1 MKQSKLIQKC
11 SILISLM
18 LVWGVAGCS
27 SNGPNTEIIS
37 VADARADRPA
47 AVNTNGKGV
56 KALRDGDLERA
67 EQLLTE
73 AIRHDIGYAPAHNNL
88 GALYLMTDQ
97 YYLAAWEFEYAA
109 KLVPGDP
116 RPRNNLGLVMEE
128 IGRLDSAI
136 EHYESAIVIEPDN
149 PEYNGN
155 LARTLSRSGGD
166 DQRLRELLDHLVL
179 IDTRPQWRD
188 WADREK
194 LRLRSVSTGSE

>member
-1 MKQSKLIQKC
+1 MSKSEYIRICTVIFSVMLI
-11 SILISLM
+11 
-18 LVWGVAGCS
+18 WTAAGCS
-27 SNGPNTEIIS
+27 SKGPNTEIVSIT
-37 VADARADRPA
+37 DARADRPA
-47 AVNTNGKGV
+47 AVNSNGKGV
-56 KALRDGDLERA
+56 EALRDGDLERA

-88 GALYLMTDQ
+88 GALYLMTDRF
-97 YYLAAWEFEYAA
+97 YLAAWEFEYAA

-128 IGRLDSAI
+128 IGRLDSAV
-136 EHYESAIVIEPDN
+136 EHYESAIIIEPDN

-155 LARTLSRSGGD
+155 LARTLTKSGGD

-188 WADREK
+188 WAGREK
-194 LRLRSVSTGSE
+194 MRLRSAGSGSE